1 MQLLS
6 FCDSSLVHSC
16 FTAASGLLTTPLPEW
31 LPGNREDAFMAL
43 LMTPEFYFFFPDKFQ
58 IHPLPLSFIEMGKL
72 ADPCRMMSK
81 DELRGALLSQPAKHV
96 EHFRKQH

>member
-1 MQLLS
+1 MVAWEQGGC
-6 FCDSSLVHSC
+6 FRDTAHDSRIL
-16 FTAASGLLTTPLPEW
+16 
-31 LPGNREDAFMAL
+31 
-43 LMTPEFYFFFPDKFQ
+43 FFFPDKFQ

-81 DELRGALLSQPAKHV
+81 DELRGALLPQPAKHV